1 MTVDTAA
8 LPPRPSTASPPWAS
22 PKAAALAAP
31 SAGVPSLQ
39 ALLCHWLA
47 KNLHVIEALDDL
59 PPHLADLVR
68 TEIRADRSLL
78 RDDAVAVWLEA
89 IDFDARHL
97 SLRWASNLTDAGLF
111 TIAAHTQL
119 TQGLV
124 SLDLGYCESV
134 GDAGMQQLCPSLASL
149 RRLTLAG
156 CRGCGDA
163 TVLSVAAHLRGLT
176 ALNLEVLSAVTDRS
190 VQAVAR
196 NLLAL
201 EELLL
206 GGCALLTCV
215 STSLIA
221 DHGRGRLR
229 KLGLGGLANLSDVDL
244 EDIGRLSRL
253 EWLELRACP
262 RVSDAGIKQ
271 IGLLVGRQCKAH
283 DAWLQEAEASPAAAA
298 ASPPPPTLTH
308 LDLGG
313 LGRLS
318 DTALLKLLQR
328 ARHLRSLDLRGC
340 DRLSADGVAA
350 ALAATTADGV
360 QTAPALFC
368 PRLEALTLTRCAGA
382 TDAVVARIREAR
394 PALALT
400 T

>member
-1 MTVDTAA
+1 MREVTEKAVKSAMAA
-8 LPPRPSTASPPWAS
+8 GRSA
-22 PKAAALAAP
+22 KALGEW
-31 SAGVPSLQ
+31 SHKSLTTE
-39 ALLCHWLA
+39 LLGQTIA
-47 KNLHVIEALDDL
+47 Q
-59 PPHLADLVR
+59 
-68 TEIRADRSLL
+68 
-78 RDDAVAVWLEA
+78 LEA
-89 IDFDARHL
+89 F
-97 SLRWASNLTDAGLF
+97 
-111 TIAAHTQL
+111 
-119 TQGLV
+119 
-124 SLDLGYCESV
+124 
-134 GDAGMQQLCPSLASL
+134 
-149 RRLTLAG
+149 
-156 CRGCGDA
+156 
-163 TVLSVAAHLRGLT
+163 
-176 ALNLEVLSAVTDRS
+176 
-190 VQAVAR
+190 
-196 NLLAL
+196 
-201 EELLL
+201 
-206 GGCALLTCV
+206 
-215 STSLIA
+215 
-221 DHGRGRLR
+221 
-229 KLGLGGLANLSDVDL
+229 
-244 EDIGRLSRL
+244 
-253 EWLELRACP
+253 P